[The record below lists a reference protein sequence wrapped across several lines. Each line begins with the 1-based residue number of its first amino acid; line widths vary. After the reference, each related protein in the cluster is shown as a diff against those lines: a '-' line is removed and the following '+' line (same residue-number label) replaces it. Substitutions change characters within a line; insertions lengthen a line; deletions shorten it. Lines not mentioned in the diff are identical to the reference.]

1 MSTAVRN
8 ESLLPAN
15 WRTRPRGFIALMGLY
30 ESNYLRL
37 TRLCG
42 DPAELLAERVSHV
55 AAGCDLRLR
64 VLEQCAYTTTIGL
77 THLFHDAAAADR
89 APAALVTY
97 PDVRIRVYCDAR
109 LAQAQHW
116 PADRPEPHA
125 AQPLLAERE
134 LAQRWL
140 YNNMLNK
147 WLEYCL
153 DLGHSLVH
161 ADC

>member
-1 MSTAVRN
+1 MSTAGN
-8 ESLLPAN
+8 EALLPAS
-15 WRTRPRGFIALMGLY
+15 WRARPRGFAALMSLY

-42 DPAELLAERVSHV
+42 DPAKLAGERLSRV
-55 AAGCDLRLR
+55 AAGCDLKLT
-64 VLEQCAYTTTIGL
+64 VQEQCAYTVTLGL
-77 THLFHDAAAADR
+77 THLFHDPAAARPEMAT
-89 APAALVTY
+89 LLSY

-116 PADRPEPHA
+116 RADRPEPFA
-125 AQPLLAERE
+125 GDLLRAERE
-134 LAQRWL
+134 LQHRWD

-153 DLGHSLVH
+153 DLGHSLS
-161 ADC
+161 

>member
-1 MSTAVRN
+1 VTTVTN
-8 ESLLPAN
+8 ESLLPAS
-15 WRTRPRGFIALMGLY
+15 WRARPRGFAALMALY

-42 DPAELLAERVSHV
+42 DPAALRGERVSRV
-55 AAGCDLRLR
+55 PTGCDLKLI
-64 VLEQCAYTTTIGL
+64 VLEQCAYTTTLGL
-77 THLFHDAAAADR
+77 THLFHD
-89 APAALVTY
+89 PAAVAANLQPLLSY
-97 PDVRIRVYCDAR
+97 PDVRVRIYCDAR

-116 PADRPEPHA
+116 PVDRPEPFA
-125 AQPLLAERE
+125 AERELAERE

-153 DLGHSLVH
+153 DLGHSLILR
-161 ADC
+161 

>member
-1 MSTAVRN
+1 LSTATN
-8 ESLLPAN
+8 ESLLPAS
-15 WRTRPRGFIALMGLY
+15 WRARPHGFAALMSLY

-42 DPAELLAERVSHV
+42 DPALLAGERVSRIPV
-55 AAGCDLRLR
+55 GCDLKLN
-64 VLEQCAYTTTIGL
+64 VVEQCAYTVTLGL
-77 THLFHDAAAADR
+77 THLFRDPAAARPDMAH
-89 APAALVTY
+89 LLSY

-116 PADRPEPHA
+116 PADRPEPFA
-125 AQPLLAERE
+125 ANAVEAERE
-134 LAQRWL
+134 LQQRWV

-153 DLGHSLVH
+153 DLGHTLS
-161 ADC
+161 